1 MAPLNQGNELYLGLI
16 SGTSCDGI
24 DAALVSFAP
33 LRVHHAKT
41 FPFPAPWRDLA
52 LALGQ
57 GQELVNL
64 DELGQLDVALGRSFS
79 DAALQLLNEAG
90 VHASQVEAIGS
101 HGQTL
106 RHRPNLANPFTL
118 QLGCPHVIAE
128 RTGIKVVADFRRRDV
143 AAGGQGAP
151 LVPAFHAAIFPKG
164 SVVLNL
170 GGIANVTV
178 LAEPVLPWQHAQHQH
193 VLPWQHAQHQ
203 HVLGFDTGPANCLMD
218 AHALSAFGLS
228 HDAGGKLA
236 ASGEVDSVLLERLLS
251 DPYFAAPPPK
261 STGRE
266 YFNLAWVRAR
276 AGEADTD
283 ISPVDFISPVDL
295 QATLLELTAITVR
308 DALKP
313 FAPREMLVCGGGVH
327 CPPLLARLA
336 HHCGVPV
343 RSTANYG
350 IDPDFVEAAAFAWL
364 ARETLVNRP
373 GNRPE
378 VTGARGLRV
387 LGAVIS
393 G

>member
-1 MAPLNQGNELYLGLI
+1 MSQVQQLFLGLI

-24 DAALVSFAP
+24 DVALVSFEP

-41 FPFPAPWRDLA
+41 YGFPAQWRELA

-64 DELGQLDVALGRSFS
+64 DVLGQLDVALGVAFS
-79 DAALQLLNEAG
+79 DAALQLLADAG
-90 VHASQVEAIGS
+90 VGATQVTAIGS
-101 HGQTL
+101 HGQTV
-106 RHRPNLANPFTL
+106 RHRPNLAHPFTL

-128 RTGIKVVADFRRRDV
+128 RTGIKVVADFRRRDI

-151 LVPAFHAAIFPKG
+151 LVPAFHAAVFPAA

-170 GGIANVTV
+170 GGIANVTI
-178 LAEPVLPWQHAQHQH
+178 LGQS
-193 VLPWQHAQHQ
+193 
-203 HVLGFDTGPANCLMD
+203 VLGFDTGPANCLAD
-218 AHALSAFGLS
+218 AHALAAFGLS
-228 HDAGGKLA
+228 HDAGGQIAARGNVNAALLA
-236 ASGEVDSVLLERLLS
+236 RLAQ
-251 DPYFAAPPPK
+251 DPYFAAAPPK

-266 YFNLAWVRAR
+266 YFNLAWVRAH
-276 AGEADTD
+276 AGAAYEGVSAQ
-283 ISPVDFISPVDL
+283 DL
-295 QATLLELTAITVR
+295 QATLLELTALTIG

-313 FAPREMLVCGGGVH
+313 FATEQILVCGGGVH

-343 RSTANYG
+343 RSTAEFG

-364 ARETLVNRP
+364 ARETLEGRP

-378 VTGARGLRV
+378 VTGASGLRV
-387 LGAVIS
+387 LGAVVF
-393 G
+393 

>member
-1 MAPLNQGNELYLGLI
+1 MAPLNQANEFYLGLI

-33 LRVHHAKT
+33 LRVYCAKT
-41 FPFPAPWRDLA
+41 FPFPAQWRDLA

-64 DELGQLDVALGRSFS
+64 DELGQLDVALGVAFS
-79 DAALQLLNEAG
+79 DAALGLLEAAD
-90 VHASQVEAIGS
+90 VDASQVSAIGS
-101 HGQTL
+101 HGQTI
-106 RHRPNLANPFTL
+106 RHRPHLANPFTL

-128 RTGIKVVADFRRRDV
+128 RTGIKVVADFRRRDI

-178 LAEPVLPWQHAQHQH
+178 LADQ
-193 VLPWQHAQHQ
+193 
-203 HVLGFDTGPANCLMD
+203 VLGFDTGPANCLMD
-218 AHALSAFGLS
+218 AHALAAFGLS
-228 HDAGGKLA
+228 HDAAGQMA
-236 ASGEVDSVLLERLLS
+236 QRGEVDSALLERLLS

-266 YFNLAWVRAR
+266 YFNLAWVRVR
-276 AGEADTD
+276 AGGAY
-283 ISPVDFISPVDL
+283 INMSAVDV
-295 QATLLELTAITVR
+295 QATLMELTAITVR

-313 FAPREMLVCGGGVH
+313 FAAREILVCGGGVH
-327 CPPLLARLA
+327 CPPLLTRLA

-343 RSTANYG
+343 RSTATYG

-364 ARETLVNRP
+364 ARETLANRP
-373 GNRPE
+373 GNRAE

-387 LGAVIS
+387 LGAVVFATPKS
-393 G
+393 